1 MKPLH
6 EKEIDQ
12 AKESIAASGR
22 DPDAFTFDVSF
33 MEPDPDGGGMFTV
46 RYEVTVTNT
55 ETGKSEGYIGGI
67 GLDWVG
73 AFEADLGEG
82 AFG

>member
-12 AKESIAASGR
+12 ARESIAASGR
-22 DPDAFTFDVSF
+22 DPDAFIFDVSF

-46 RYEVTVTNT
+46 RYEVTVANSA
-55 ETGKSEGYIGGI
+55 TGKSVGYIGGI
-67 GLDWVG
+67 GLDWVA
-73 AFEADLGEG
+73 AFTEELGEG
-82 AFG
+82 VFD

>member
-12 AKESIAASGR
+12 AREFLAESGR
-22 DPDAFTFDVSF
+22 KPDDYSFDVNF

-46 RYEVTVTNT
+46 RYEVTVT
-55 ETGKSEGYIGGI
+55 GPKDGASGQYIGGI
-67 GLDWVG
+67 GLDWVA
-73 AFEADLGEG
+73 AFAEELGEG
-82 AFG
+82 TFG

>member
-12 AKESIAASGR
+12 AKHIVAESGR
-22 DPDAFTFDVSF
+22 DPGAFAFDVSF

-46 RYEVTVTNT
+46 RYEVTVTNMSND
-55 ETGKSEGYIGGI
+55 KREGYIGGI

-73 AFEADLGEG
+73 AFTSDMGEG

>member
-12 AKESIAASGR
+12 AKDIVAESGR

-55 ETGKSEGYIGGI
+55 ANDKSEGYIGGI

-73 AFEADLGEG
+73 AFAIDLGEG
-82 AFG
+82 VFG